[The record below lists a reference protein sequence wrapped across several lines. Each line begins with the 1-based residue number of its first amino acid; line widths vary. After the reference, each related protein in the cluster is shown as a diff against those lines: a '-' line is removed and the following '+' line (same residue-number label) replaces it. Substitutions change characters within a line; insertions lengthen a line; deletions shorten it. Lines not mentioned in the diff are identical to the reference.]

1 MDNKKSDFYTLYSI
15 LKIDRKKSEWS
26 SKRTELERINFM
38 LEEIEELKHELK
50 NKNPEKIK
58 DETGDVLWNLL
69 TAIVIMEE
77 KYNFTI
83 DDLINHIINKIK
95 TRKPR
100 LFSQNGII
108 KEEDELNDWYN
119 AKNKD

>member
-1 MDNKKSDFYTLYSI
+1 MENNNNFYTLYSI
-15 LKIDRKKSEWS
+15 LKMDRKKSEWS

-38 LEEIEELKHELK
+38 LEEIEELKQELK

-58 DETGDVLWNLL
+58 DEAGDILWNLL

-119 AKNKD
+119 AKKN